1 MTFQFNIFAVM
12 KILFLVPYPFDE
24 APSQR
29 FRFEQYDTLLSQK
42 GFETTFQSFLSH
54 ATWKLFYGSG
64 NVPKKGFALLIGFL
78 KRLLTLLSVPTYDYV
93 LIHRE
98 VTPVGPPIFEWII
111 AKVFRKKIIY
121 DFDDAIW
128 LTDKTNESEL
138 EKIIRWRSKVASI
151 CKWSYKVSCG
161 NEYLAAYA
169 KQFNSNVVVNPTT
182 IDTERVHNPELTPLP
197 PLFQKE
203 RGKSAQADGGELVIG
218 WTGSHS
224 TLKYLSSIESV
235 LQTIEHEFPHVSFL
249 VIADRKTVLKLTRLN
264 FIPWNK
270 ETEASDLQKMDIGIM
285 PLPDDEWAKGK
296 CGFKALQYMA
306 MEIPCVVSPV
316 GVNTSIIE
324 HGVNGFL
331 GTSEKEWESYL
342 RTLINDAG
350 LRKNLGEAGRKRVV
364 EQYSVKSNAENFLKL
379 FS

>member
-1 MTFQFNIFAVM
+1 M
-12 KILFLVPYPFDE
+12 KIVFLAPYPVDE

-29 FRFEQYDTLLSQK
+29 FRFEQYDTLLLQR
-42 GFETTFQSFLSH
+42 GFKTTFQSFLSR

-64 NVPKKGFALLIGFL
+64 NVSKKAFALLIGFL
-78 KRLLTLLSVPTYDYV
+78 KRFLSLLLVPTFDYV
-93 LIHRE
+93 FIHRE
-98 VTPVGPPIFEWII
+98 VTPIGPPIFEWVI

-128 LTDKTNESEL
+128 LTDKTNESGL

-169 KQFNSNVVVNPTT
+169 RQYNSNVVVNPTT
-182 IDTERVHNPELTPLP
+182 IDTERVHLINPLP
-197 PLFQKE
+197 DPVPACLPVRQASPKHH
-203 RGKSAQADGGELVIG
+203 GIPAQGRDEVVIG

-224 TLKYLSSIESV
+224 TLKYLESIESV
-235 LQTIEHEFPHVSFL
+235 LQTVEHEFPHVSFL
-249 VIADRKTVLKLTRLN
+249 VIADRKPDLKLTRLI

-270 ETEASDLQKMDIGIM
+270 ETEASDLLKIDIGIM
-285 PLPDDEWAKGK
+285 PLPDDEWTKGK

-331 GTSEKEWESYL
+331 AASEKEWADYL
-342 RTLINDAG
+342 RTLISDAEV
-350 LRKNLGEAGRKRVV
+350 RKSLGKAGRKKVIA
-364 EQYSVKSNAENFLKL
+364 QYSVKSNTENFLRL